1 MPCAPLSREHGNS
14 ASQTFLVWLE
24 FGVCAALIALAGW
37 RLSLYGDLIAEKTGL
52 GGTWIGVVLLAL
64 VTSLP
69 ELATG
74 VSAVAA
80 ANAPNI
86 AVGNVLGACVL
97 NLAYLVVLDLVHRK
111 ESSYTRAR
119 QGQILS
125 AGFGVF
131 LLGFIGFSLL
141 LAQRIDGRSL
151 GHVGIYSPA
160 IVVLNLLFM
169 RVVFSYEKKQ
179 MAAYVEEAA
188 ERYPHLTLRQAI
200 VHFALVAL
208 AVVGED
214 IAGLYDWNTSFVGA
228 LFIAAATSLPEL
240 AVTLSALRLGALDM
254 AIGNLLGSN
263 LFNRLILAVDDLF
276 YWRGPLLSHVSAT
289 HAISV
294 MSALTMTGA
303 VIVGLLYRPPGRLFR
318 TVGWISILLLWVYV
332 LNTYVLFRFGG

>member
-1 MPCAPLSREHGNS
+1 M
-14 ASQTFLVWLE
+14 SQAFLVWLE
-24 FGVCAALIALAGW
+24 FGICAALIALAGW
-37 RLSLYGDLIAEKTGL
+37 RLSLYGDVIAEKTGL
-52 GGTWIGVVLLAL
+52 GGMWIGVVLLAS

-80 ANAPNI
+80 ADAPDI

-97 NLAYLVVLDLVHRK
+97 NLAYLVVLDLVHRE
-111 ESSYTRAR
+111 ESIYTRAR
-119 QGQILS
+119 QGHILS
-125 AGFGVF
+125 AGFGIL
-131 LLGFIGFSLL
+131 LLGIVGFSLL
-141 LAQRIDGRSL
+141 LAQRVDELSL
-151 GHVGIYSPA
+151 GHVGIYTPVILALYLIS
-160 IVVLNLLFM
+160 M

-188 ERYPHLTLRQAI
+188 ERYPRLTLRQAI
-200 VHFALVAL
+200 VRFALAAL
-208 AVVGED
+208 VVVGTGMWLPFVGED
-214 IAGLYDWNTSFVGA
+214 IAALYGWNTSFVGA

-263 LFNRLILAVDDLF
+263 LFNLLILAVDDLF

-289 HAISV
+289 HAVSV

-318 TVGWISILLLWVYV
+318 TVGWISVLLLWVYG
-332 LNTYVLFRFGG
+332 LNAYVLFRFGG

>member
-1 MPCAPLSREHGNS
+1 M
-14 ASQTFLVWLE
+14 SQAFLVWLE
-24 FGVCAALIALAGW
+24 FGICAALIALAGW
-37 RLSLYGDLIAEKTGL
+37 RLSLYGDVIAEKTGL
-52 GGTWIGVVLLAL
+52 GGMWIGVVLLAS

-80 ANAPNI
+80 ADAPDI

-97 NLAYLVVLDLVHRK
+97 NLAYLVVLDLVHRE
-111 ESSYTRAR
+111 ESIYTRAR
-119 QGQILS
+119 QGHILS
-125 AGFGVF
+125 AGFGIL
-131 LLGFIGFSLL
+131 LLGIVGFSLL
-141 LAQRIDGRSL
+141 LAQRVDELSL
-151 GHVGIYSPA
+151 GHVGVYTPVIFALYLIS
-160 IVVLNLLFM
+160 M

-188 ERYPHLTLRQAI
+188 ERYPRLTLRQAI
-200 VHFALVAL
+200 VRFALAAL
-208 AVVGED
+208 VVVGTGMWLPFVGEG
-214 IAGLYDWNTSFVGA
+214 IAALYGWNTSFVGA

-263 LFNRLILAVDDLF
+263 LFNLLILAVDDVF

-289 HAISV
+289 HAVSV

-318 TVGWISILLLWVYV
+318 TVGWISVLLLCVYG
-332 LNTYVLFRFGG
+332 LNAYVLFRFGG

>member
-1 MPCAPLSREHGNS
+1 V
-14 ASQTFLVWLE
+14 SQAYLVWLE
-24 FGVCAALIALAGW
+24 FGVCAALITLAGW
-37 RLSLYGDLIAEKTGL
+37 RLSVYGDVIAEKTGL
-52 GGTWIGVVLLAL
+52 GGMWIGVVLLAS

-80 ANAPNI
+80 ADAPDI

-97 NLAYLVVLDLVHRK
+97 NLAYLVVLDLVHRE
-111 ESSYTRAR
+111 ESIYTRAR
-119 QGQILS
+119 QGHILS
-125 AGFGVF
+125 AGFGIL
-131 LLGFIGFSLL
+131 LLGIVGFSLL
-141 LAQRIDGRSL
+141 LAQRVDGLSL
-151 GHVGIYSPA
+151 GHVGVYSPVILA
-160 IVVLNLLFM
+160 LYLISM
-169 RVVFSYEKKQ
+169 RVVFSYEQKQ

-188 ERYPHLTLRQAI
+188 ERYPRLTLRQAI
-200 VHFALVAL
+200 VRFALAAL
-208 AVVGED
+208 VVVGTGTWLPFVGED
-214 IAGLYDWNTSFVGA
+214 IAALYGWNTSFVGA

-263 LFNRLILAVDDLF
+263 LFNLLILAVDDVF
-276 YWRGPLLSHVSAT
+276 YRPGPLLSQVSAT

-318 TVGWISILLLWVYV
+318 TVGWISVLLLWVYV
-332 LNTYVLFRFGG
+332 LNAYVLFRFGG

>member
-1 MPCAPLSREHGNS
+1 MSHA
-14 ASQTFLVWLE
+14 FLVWLE
-24 FGVCAALIALAGW
+24 FGVCAALITLAGW
-37 RLSLYGDLIAEKTGL
+37 RLSLYGDVIAEKTGL
-52 GGTWIGVVLLAL
+52 GGTWIGVVLLAS

-80 ANAPNI
+80 AGAPDI

-97 NLAYLVVLDLVHRK
+97 NLTYLVVLDVVHRE
-111 ESSYTRAR
+111 ESIYTRAR
-119 QGQILS
+119 QGHILA
-125 AGFGVF
+125 AGFCVM

-141 LAQRIDGRSL
+141 LSQRIDGLSL
-151 GHVGIYSPA
+151 GHVGIYSIV
-160 IVVLNLLFM
+160 IVVLYLLSM
-169 RVVFSYEKKQ
+169 RVVFSYEKRQ

-188 ERYPHLTLRQAI
+188 ERYPHLTLTQAI
-200 VHFALVAL
+200 VRFLLAALVVVGTGTWL
-208 AVVGED
+208 PFVGED

-263 LFNRLILAVDDLF
+263 LFNLLILAVDDVF

-318 TVGWISILLLWVYV
+318 TVGWISVLLLWVYV
-332 LNTYVLFRFGG
+332 LNAYVLFRFGG

>member
-1 MPCAPLSREHGNS
+1 V
-14 ASQTFLVWLE
+14 SQAYLVWLE
-24 FGVCAALIALAGW
+24 FGVCAALITLAGW
-37 RLSLYGDLIAEKTGL
+37 RLSVYGDVIAEKTGL
-52 GGTWIGVVLLAL
+52 GGMWIGVVLLAS

-80 ANAPNI
+80 ADAPDI

-97 NLAYLVVLDLVHRK
+97 NLAYLVVLDLVHRE
-111 ESSYTRAR
+111 ESIYTRAR
-119 QGQILS
+119 QGHILS
-125 AGFGVF
+125 AGFGIL
-131 LLGFIGFSLL
+131 LLGVVGVSLL
-141 LAQRIDGRSL
+141 LAQKVDELSL
-151 GHVGIYSPA
+151 GHVGVYSPVILA
-160 IVVLNLLFM
+160 LYLISM

-188 ERYPHLTLRQAI
+188 ERYPRLTLRQAI
-200 VHFALVAL
+200 VRFALAAL
-208 AVVGED
+208 VVVGSGMWLPFVGED
-214 IAGLYDWNTSFVGA
+214 IAALYGWNTSFVGA

-263 LFNRLILAVDDLF
+263 LFNLLILAVDDVF
-276 YWRGPLLSHVSAT
+276 YWRGPLLSRVSAT

-318 TVGWISILLLWVYV
+318 TVGWISVLLLWVYA
-332 LNTYVLFRFGG
+332 LNAYVLFRFGG

>member
-1 MPCAPLSREHGNS
+1 M
-14 ASQTFLVWLE
+14 SQTFLIWLE
-24 FGVCAALIALAGW
+24 FGACAALITLAGW
-37 RLSLYGDLIAEKTGL
+37 RLSLYGDVIAEKTGL
-52 GGTWIGVVLLAL
+52 GGTWIGVVLLAS

-80 ANAPNI
+80 ADAPNI
-86 AVGNVLGACVL
+86 AVGNILGACVL
-97 NLAYLVVLDLVHRK
+97 NLTYLVVLDLVHRE
-111 ESSYTRAR
+111 ESIYTKAR
-119 QGQILS
+119 QGHILS
-125 AGFGVF
+125 AGFCVL

-141 LAQRIDGRSL
+141 LAQRIDGLSL

-160 IVVLNLLFM
+160 IVVLYLLFM

-188 ERYPHLTLRQAI
+188 ERYPHLTLTQAI
-200 VHFALVAL
+200 VRFLLAALVVVGTGTWL
-208 AVVGED
+208 PFVGED

-263 LFNRLILAVDDLF
+263 LFNLLILAVDDVF

-318 TVGWISILLLWVYV
+318 TVGWISVLLLWVYV
-332 LNTYVLFRFGG
+332 LNAYVLFRFGG